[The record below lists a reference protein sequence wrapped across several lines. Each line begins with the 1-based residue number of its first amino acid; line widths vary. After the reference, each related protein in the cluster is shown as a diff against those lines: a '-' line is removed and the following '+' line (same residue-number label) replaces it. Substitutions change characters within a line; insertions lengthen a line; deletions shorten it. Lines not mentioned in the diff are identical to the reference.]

1 MRGLPPLQALLLLI
15 ALVIL
20 GFTGRHYIGMGQARE
35 LTTLVTP
42 LSSDSTNA
50 EKKFVEAE
58 IEFVFS
64 TPPLSYSLSQPSD
77 TGTEDKILLRQSHV
91 EENPSYEIIQLVP
104 HQETSYWLDIVWP
117 EDAADGAHHF
127 VQIYISPNHGDP
139 QHFSFFTSNKGMNET
154 FEYNTGEHQHE

>member
-42 LSSDSTNA
+42 LLSDSTNA
-50 EKKFVEAE
+50 EKNFVEAE

-77 TGTEDKILLRQSHV
+77 TGTEDKILLYLSKLPTQGLEV
-91 EENPSYEIIQLVP
+91 EIENNK
-104 HQETSYWLDIVWP
+104 IVK
-117 EDAADGAHHF
+117 
-127 VQIYISPNHGDP
+127 VYL
-139 QHFSFFTSNKGMNET
+139 
-154 FEYNTGEHQHE
+154 